1 MTNAQPQQNYYY
13 INRRIGSTNY
23 KVKVY
28 FSDTERESMEEK
40 ILRMVKNDAMNSD
53 TECAIM
59 ELPQMSRRSER
70 SAS

>member
-28 FSDTERESMEEK
+28 FSNTERETMEEK
-40 ILRMVKNDAMNSD
+40 ILRMVKNDAMQNA

-59 ELPQMSRRSER
+59 NVPQMSRQSER